1 MISAKFKRF
10 LKSSTPKIIIGAI
23 FLLSAIIL
31 EQFEFSVASIVM
43 YCLALLVS
51 GIDVFISSL
60 RGILRRDIFDEKLL
74 MSIASVGAMIIGE
87 YTEAVAVM
95 LFFLVGE
102 SFEHLA
108 VNKSRQS
115 IRALM
120 DICPDEAC
128 VLADGTECVM
138 DAEDV
143 EIGSVIVIRPG
154 ERVPIDCVVISGS
167 ADVDTSSMTGEP
179 LPISASEG
187 DLLDSGYVVLTGLLN
202 CRTLRAAGE
211 SAAAR
216 VLELVENA
224 NENKSKEERFI
235 TKFAKYYTPA
245 VVISALLL
253 AIIPPLFSLTTIEDS
268 FYRALTFLVISCPC
282 ALVISVPMAFFGGI
296 GGAASRG
303 ILYKGGNVF
312 SAIAKADTIAFDKT
326 GTVTCGEFSISD
338 VITYG
343 IERERVLELASA
355 VEYASNHPIAKCIRA
370 ASSSGKIPE
379 RAEEIAGEG
388 IVATV
393 DGVRVGVGNAA
404 LMSRLGVDITNT
416 GNVAGGIY
424 VCAESSLIGI
434 ICISDSIK
442 PEAASV
448 ISQLRSVGIKRTAM
462 LSGDKKENVLRV
474 AGSLGIDTA
483 EYELSPEEKYN
494 KLEKLIE
501 ESRATVYVGDGINDA
516 PSLARA
522 DVGISMG
529 KMGQDS
535 AIEASDIVIMTDNLI
550 KVKEAI
556 LIARKTL
563 AIAKQNIVFALGIK
577 GAMLILGALGFAN
590 MWLAVFADVGV
601 AVLAIL
607 NSMRALRYSERK

>member
-1 MISAKFKRF
+1 MKTVKLKKL
-10 LKSSTPKIIIGAI
+10 LKSSAPKIILGAI
-23 FLLSAIIL
+23 LLITAIIL
-31 EQFEFSVASIVM
+31 EQFDLALPSIIV
-43 YCLALLVS
+43 YALALLVS
-51 GIDVFISSL
+51 GIDVFVDSI
-60 RGILRRDIFDEKLL
+60 RGIMRRDIFDEKLL
-74 MSIASVGAMIIGE
+74 MSIASIGAMIIGE

-102 SFEHLA
+102 SFERLA
-108 VNKSRQS
+108 VSKSRQS
-115 IRALM
+115 IRSLM

-128 VLADGTECVM
+128 VLTDDGEETV

-143 EIGSVIVIRPG
+143 EVGSIIVIRPG
-154 ERVPIDCVVISGS
+154 ERVPIDCVVVSGS

-179 LPISASEG
+179 LPISAIDGSV
-187 DLLDSGYVVLTGLLN
+187 LDSGYVVLSGLLK
-202 CRTLRAAGE
+202 CRTTRAAGE

-224 NENKSKEERFI
+224 SDNKSKEEKFI
-235 TKFAKYYTPA
+235 TKFSRYYTPC

-253 AIIPPLFSLTTIEDS
+253 ALLPPLFGFAQPSESI
-268 FYRALTFLVISCPC
+268 YRALIFLVISCPC

-312 SAIAKADTIAFDKT
+312 SSVARADTVAFDKT
-326 GTVTCGEFSISD
+326 GTVTSGEFSISE

-343 IERERVLELASA
+343 EERARVLSLAASA
-355 VEYASNHPIAKCIRA
+355 EYASNHPIAKCIRA
-370 ASSSGKIPE
+370 AVDYFDTPSS
-379 RAEEIAGEG
+379 AEEIAGEG
-388 IVATV
+388 IVAMI
-393 DGVRVGVGNAA
+393 DGVTVGVGNAA
-404 LMSRLGVDITNT
+404 LMARLGVNMDTEYPT
-416 GNVAGGIY
+416 GVY
-424 VCAESSLIGI
+424 VCADSSLIGI
-434 ICISDSIK
+434 IRISDSVK
-442 PEAASV
+442 PEAAEA
-448 ISQLRSVGIKRTAM
+448 ISELRNIGITKTAI
-462 LSGDKKENVLRV
+462 LSGDKRDNVLRV
-474 AGSLGIDTA
+474 AAKLGIDEA
-483 EYELSPEEKYN
+483 EYELSPEQKYN
-494 KLEKLIE
+494 SLERLIFN
-501 ESRATVYVGDGINDA
+501 SRSTIYVGDGINDA

-529 KMGQDS
+529 RMGQDS
-535 AIEASDIVIMTDNLI
+535 AIEASDVVIMTDNLF

-563 AIAKQNIVFALGIK
+563 AIAKQNIVFALGVK
-577 GAMLILGALGFAN
+577 GAMLVLGALGFAN